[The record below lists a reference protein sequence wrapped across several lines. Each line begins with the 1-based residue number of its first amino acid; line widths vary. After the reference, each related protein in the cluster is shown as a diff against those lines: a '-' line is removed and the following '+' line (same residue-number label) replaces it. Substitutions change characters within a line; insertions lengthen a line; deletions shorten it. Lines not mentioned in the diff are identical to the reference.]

1 MNEPNVWMGLCESTD
16 IRTASSC
23 SRQIKGL
30 HSDLLQAYSAKA
42 AQSVSAEAAVAEL
55 DAHLSQRAQVWAAR
69 LEEQQAASVAA
80 AERTEQLQRASLL
93 EDARRPLLARVRAL
107 EVQLRAAQ
115 DQAAQ
120 AGVRGK
126 GGGKMRSSMGKG
138 DEADEQEIE
147 TERYRKASC
156 VLLWGRDAYQDRLQ
170 QALLE
175 RRTDAESAAIKLSLV
190 ETAAQEELAA
200 ARSRSAAMEAQGQV
214 QQQTSGCYC

>member
-126 GGGKMRSSMGKG
+126 GGGKMRSSMGKAMRLMNKRLKLR
-138 DEADEQEIE
+138 DIE
-147 TERYRKASC
+147 RPAASC
-156 VLLWGRDAYQDRLQ
+156 CGAVM
-170 QALLE
+170 
-175 RRTDAESAAIKLSLV
+175 RTRIDYSKH
-190 ETAAQEELAA
+190 
-200 ARSRSAAMEAQGQV
+200 
-214 QQQTSGCYC
+214 C